1 MLYPSYKPGHATAIP
16 QHEKY
21 NVIIEFVIIAEHV

>member
-16 QHEKY
+16 QHEKNAVELY
-21 NVIIEFVIIAEHV
+21 NLLSTK